1 MIAGPDF
8 VGFLAPRG
16 GLDYGRRLARLRW
29 KRRFP
34 ARHVVELSPGALA
47 EDSFDPAT
55 TWVVISDEIA
65 LPTPGADVS
74 AVPGRVL
81 LAAPLSPAT
90 APVVHTLRELEES
103 ALVVGRKAPGG
114 EESAPAIVFR
124 PSDFPAATGET
135 VEDYVRRLGSPPTA
149 RAFAPGLSAMVF
161 EDSPGGDRADVTSR
175 FPSGIRRLLD
185 IGCGSGEAAAALCAS
200 RPGLAATGIERD
212 PVTAALARRRLADVR
227 EGDARTALARLGE
240 AGERFD
246 ALLFADVLEH
256 FDDPIGIL
264 GLARDLASP
273 GATLVASVPNVGHLS
288 LVRDLVLGR
297 FDPLPAGLADSGHL
311 RWFTRTSLAE
321 ALDEAGWRDVTV
333 EASASGPAPGGEQ
346 FLRRAGEW
354 VGTDAESLT
363 TYQWIAVA
371 RSASP

>member
-1 MIAGPDF
+1 LIAGPDF
-8 VGFLAPRG
+8 VGFIADG
-16 GLDYGRRLARLRW
+16 GSDYGRRLARLRW

-34 ARHVVELSPGALA
+34 SRHMVLLPAGAVA
-47 EDSFDPAT
+47 QDWFTPAT
-55 TWVVISDEIA
+55 DWVVIFDEIA
-65 LPTPGADVS
+65 LPAPGVDVP
-74 AVPGRVL
+74 AAPGRVL
-81 LAAPLSPAT
+81 LAAPISPAST
-90 APVVHTLRELEES
+90 PVVHTLRELE
-103 ALVVGRKAPGG
+103 ADTVGREASGP

-124 PSDFPAATGET
+124 PSDFPAGTEET
-135 VEDYVRRLGSPPTA
+135 VAEYVRRLASPPTP
-149 RAFAPGLSAMVF
+149 RAFAPGLGAIVF
-161 EDSPGGDRADVTSR
+161 EDSPGGDRADVTGR

-185 IGCGSGEAAAALCAS
+185 VGCGSGRASAALCRS
-200 RPGLAATGIERD
+200 RPGLAVTGIERD
-212 PVTAALARRRLADVR
+212 PVTAALARQRLHDVR
-227 EGDARTALARLGE
+227 EGEAGTALSGLVE

-297 FDPLPAGLADSGHL
+297 FDPLPAGLADFGHL

-321 ALDEAGWRDVTV
+321 ALEEAGWTDVTV
-333 EASASGPAPGGEQ
+333 EATAGAPAPAAEQ
-346 FLRRAGEW
+346 FLQL
-354 VGTDAESLT
+354 VGAWPGADHESLT